1 MSLPGPIPGGNSGT
15 GHEFRK
21 GGEIRAGPRIARIW
35 YDCDNMADRPT
46 VSTTVGDG
54 GRIVIPASY
63 RKVLGLRK
71 GSQVLL
77 SLRDSEIRLLSV
89 EAARKRARDFVR
101 SLVPPGVSLAD
112 ELIRERRE
120 EAKRE

>member
-1 MSLPGPIPGGNSGT
+1 M
-15 GHEFRK
+15 
-21 GGEIRAGPRIARIW
+21 
-35 YDCDNMADRPT
+35 
-46 VSTTVGDG
+46 VGDG

-63 RKVLGLRK
+63 RKVLGLRRL
-71 GSQVLL
+71 QVLL
-77 SLRDSEIRLLSV
+77 SLRDSEIRLLSL

-101 SLVPPGVSLAD
+101 SLVPSGVSLAD

>member
-1 MSLPGPIPGGNSGT
+1 
-15 GHEFRK
+15 
-21 GGEIRAGPRIARIW
+21 
-35 YDCDNMADRPT
+35 MADRPM

-77 SLRDSEIRLLSV
+77 SLRDSEIRLLSL

-101 SLVPPGVSLAD
+101 SLVPSGVSLAD

-120 EAKRE
+120 KAKRE